1 MKKITL
7 ILTAAICLLAYQAF
21 AQSPTISITGTNVT
35 IGAASGSTT
44 SSQMSV
50 VINGTNSIGNISSA
64 NLLIGTPSTGV
75 NSGASLF
82 NVYVSSL
89 VSPFNNQNST
99 SSSSNRSTFTT
110 AGDTANTGH
119 TISTPTNLDL
129 GANTTS
135 PVTVNS
141 SGTTT
146 IPFDVITFTSL
157 SALTPGT
164 VYDFFATAGGAHDAG
179 GQGSW
184 VDNSSNTTFD
194 LNSEPLFTVTV
205 VPEPATLSLL
215 GLSALGSLG
224 LNVLRRRRA
233 LR

>member
-1 MKKITL
+1 MKKL
-7 ILTAAICLLAYQAF
+7 ILTLSVMVGLAAYQAF
-21 AQSPTISITGTNVT
+21 GQTISITGTNVT

-44 SSQMSV
+44 NSTMSV
-50 VINGTNSIGNISSA
+50 VINGSNTIGNIEST
-64 NLLIGTPSTGV
+64 NMLLGTPSTGP

-89 VSPFNNQNST
+89 VGPFNNTTGT
-99 SSSSNRSTFTT
+99 SSSSNRSTFAT
-110 AGDTANTGH
+110 AGDAANSGH

-129 GANTTS
+129 GATTTS

-141 SGTTT
+141 TGTTS

-157 SALTPGT
+157 AALTPGT
-164 VYDFFATAGGAHDAG
+164 VYDFFATAGGHSD

-184 VDNSSNTTFD
+184 VDNSSNTAFD

>member
-7 ILTAAICLLAYQAF
+7 ILTAAISLIAYQAF
-21 AQSPTISITGTNVT
+21 AQSPTISITGVNVT
-35 IGAASGSTT
+35 IGAAAGSTT
-44 SSQMSV
+44 NSQLSV
-50 VINGTNSIGNISSA
+50 VISGTNSIGNISSA
-64 NLLIGTPSTGV
+64 NMLLGTLTSGPH
-75 NSGASLF
+75 SGANLF

-89 VSPFNNQNST
+89 VSPFNNTNGT

-110 AGDTANTGH
+110 AGDAANSGH

-141 SGTTT
+141 TGTTT

-157 SALTPGT
+157 QALTPGT
-164 VYDFFATAGGAHDAG
+164 VYDFFATAGGHLDA
-179 GQGSW
+179 QGSW
-184 VDNSSNTTFD
+184 VDNSSNATFD
-194 LNSEPLFTVTV
+194 LNSEPLFTITV

-215 GLSALGSLG
+215 GLSGLGSLG
-224 LNVLRRRRA
+224 LNILRRRRA
-233 LR
+233 LQ

>member
-7 ILTAAICLLAYQAF
+7 ILTAAISLLAYQAF

-50 VINGTNSIGNISSA
+50 VISGANSIGNIESA

-82 NVYVSSL
+82 DVYVSSL
-89 VSPFNNQNST
+89 VSPFNNKNST
-99 SSSSNRSTFTT
+99 SSSSNQSSFTT
-110 AGDTANTGH
+110 AGDAANSNH
-119 TISTPTNLDL
+119 TISTPTTLDL

-135 PVTVNS
+135 PATVNS
-141 SGTTT
+141 TGTTT

-157 SALTPGT
+157 QALTPGT
-164 VYDFFATAGGAHDAG
+164 VYDFFATAGGHTDA
-179 GQGSW
+179 QGSW
-184 VDNSSNTTFD
+184 VDNSSNSTFD

-215 GLSALGSLG
+215 GLSGLGSLG
-224 LNVLRRRRA
+224 LNILRRRRT